1 MNEKDTLLQILTAE
15 VGVEVLLH
23 RLAVKYPG
31 RKFRLRDK
39 TNYKQLLTQLY
50 DKNLVSKETLDNE
63 INEVG
68 YEDLTVEIL
77 NSIKVQNG
85 QSHRR
90 TQARK

>member
-50 DKNLVSKETLDNE
+50 DKNLVSKETLDSQ
-63 INEVG
+63 
-68 YEDLTVEIL
+68 LP
-77 NSIKVQNG
+77 
-85 QSHRR
+85 QSKELRLAQSP
-90 TQARK
+90 TGEQ